1 MKVIVHSENHKNI
14 IILNGTRESFRCRQ
28 RNKLQDGTKIESL
41 GFISYKA
48 MINETK
54 SGNKKII
61 GPLIFYSMARM

>member
-1 MKVIVHSENHKNI
+1 MKVFVHSVNHKNI
-14 IILNGTRESFRCRQ
+14 IILNGTRDSFRCRQ

-54 SGNKKII
+54 KGNKKVI
-61 GPLIFYSMARM
+61 GPLTFDSRARM

>member
-14 IILNGTRESFRCRQ
+14 IILNGSRHSFRCRQ
-28 RNKLQDGTKIESL
+28 RSKKSDGSRVESL

-54 SGNKKII
+54 RGNKKII
-61 GPLIFYSMARM
+61 GPLTFESRARM

>member
-14 IILNGTRESFRCRQ
+14 IILNGSRHSFRCRQ
-28 RNKLQDGTKIESL
+28 RSKKSDGSRVESL

-54 SGNKKII
+54 RGYKKII